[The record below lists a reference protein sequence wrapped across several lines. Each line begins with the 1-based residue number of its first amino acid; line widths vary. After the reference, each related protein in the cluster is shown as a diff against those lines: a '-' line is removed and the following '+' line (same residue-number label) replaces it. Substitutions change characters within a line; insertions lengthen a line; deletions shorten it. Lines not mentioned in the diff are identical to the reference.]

1 MTETTQQTST
11 GDPTRPAPAGPGRPL
26 VPPFNLKRWIEDHA
40 AELKPPVANKQ
51 VWADGEMIVM
61 IVGGG
66 NQRTDY
72 HDDPLDEFFYQL
84 KGSMILRVREAEGR
98 PARDI
103 TIGEG
108 EVFLLPGHVR
118 HSPQRPERDSIG
130 LVVEYNRPP
139 GAVDGFEWYCGS
151 CNSLL
156 HRVEVQLGSIEDDLP
171 PLFDAFYASLEARTC
186 DECGTVHPAAAGAA

>member
-1 MTETTQQTST
+1 MTQHTPIDETV
-11 GDPTRPAPAGPGRPL
+11 RPAPAAPGRTL
-26 VPPFNLKRWIEDHA
+26 RPPFNLMKWIADHA
-40 AELKPPVANKQ
+40 DELKPPVANKQ

-84 KGSMILRVREAEGR
+84 KGTMVLKVRETEGE
-98 PARDI
+98 PSRDV

-118 HSPQRPERDSIG
+118 HSPQRPDPDSIG
-130 LVVEYNRPP
+130 LVVEYNRPA
-139 GAVDGFEWYCGS
+139 GAVDGFEWYCNE
-151 CNSLL
+151 CNALL

-171 PLFDAFYASLEARTC
+171 PLFDAFYASVEARTC
-186 DECGTVHPAAAGAA
+186 DVCGAVHPGSAPAA